1 MGVEKLA
8 ALCHHL
14 VSAYLERA
22 EEVEGA
28 IVALGAKQHMLMIGP
43 PGTAKSALIGD
54 LARAVSGVT
63 YFEWQVTKYTTPDEL
78 FGPLSLKGLE
88 SDSYRRITA
97 GKAPEACIMFLDEV
111 FKANSSILNSLLSL
125 INERKFYNDGQ
136 PTAAPLVS
144 LFGASNELPQGDEE
158 TALAA
163 FADRFLLRY
172 KVDYL
177 AEDGDFAA
185 LLRMS
190 QGQPAPQVTAQD
202 LLDYQQAAEAVKVP
216 DEVVEAMVQLR
227 RELAHEGI
235 TASDRRWRQSL
246 SALKARA
253 ALNGATEVKID
264 RDFDLLVHVLW
275 QTPDQ
280 KKQVA
285 KVVRKTADPIAERV
299 DELADE
305 AKEVYNAAMTSK
317 ETAQGMEA
325 NKKLKEIIKALEGIA
340 PQAALGSQPRVLKAI
355 ETITSYNKEVIKV
368 CLGVQ

>member
-1 MGVEKLA
+1 MGIEKMA
-8 ALCHHL
+8 SLCRHL
-14 VSAYLERA
+14 VSAYFERSD
-22 EEVEGA
+22 EVEGA
-28 IVALGAKQHMLMIGP
+28 IVALGSAQHMLMIGP

-54 LARAVSGVT
+54 LARAIEGVT
-63 YFEWQVTKYTTPDEL
+63 YFEWLLTKYTTPDEL

-88 SDSYRRITA
+88 NDSYRRITT
-97 GKAPEACIMFLDEV
+97 GKAPEAAVVFLDEV

-136 PTAAPLVS
+136 PAAAPLIS

-172 KVDYL
+172 RVDYL

-185 LLRMS
+185 LLRMG
-190 QGQPAPQVTAQD
+190 QGQPAPKVTAQD
-202 LLDYQQAAEAVKVP
+202 LLDYQRAAEAVKVP

-227 RELAHEGI
+227 RELVHEGI

-253 ALNGATEVKID
+253 ALNGGSEVRMD

-280 KKQVA
+280 RKQVA
-285 KVVRKTADPIAERV
+285 KIVRKTADPIAERV
-299 DELADE
+299 DELLDE
-305 AKEVYNAAMTSK
+305 AKEIYNAALASK

-325 NKKLKEIIKALEGIA
+325 NKKLKEIIKTLEGIA
-340 PQAALGSQPRVLKAI
+340 PQAALGSKPRVQKAI
-355 ETITSYNKEVIKV
+355 EAITSYNKEVIKV
-368 CLGVQ
+368 CLGV